1 MIEKLTYRE
10 EQVYNLAV
18 STPLNTE
25 QIAEKLKIKSPT
37 IRTYLTNIFLKFGVN
52 SRIELIILH
61 YRDLIRNNY
70 LKQTTKE
77 SVNE

>member
-1 MIEKLTYRE
+1 MMEKLTYRE
-10 EQVYNLAV
+10 EQVYKLVV
-18 STPLNTE
+18 STSLNTE

-52 SRIELIILH
+52 SRIELIVLH
-61 YRDLIRNNY
+61 YQNLIQNNY